1 MRGLQAIQD
10 WFEAELFKTPM
21 RERQLTQSLLTK
33 ALLKARESS
42 AKRIKTIELV
52 LGEIAELDRSSIQQH
67 WNEMS
72 RGTPAERAQLRFRL
86 IKAKV
91 QCMACFREYQ
101 PVEGKIHCPYCG
113 SYGAK
118 VLAGEE
124 FYLGSIEVDDE

>member
-1 MRGLQAIQD
+1 
-10 WFEAELFKTPM
+10 M
-21 RERQLTQSLLTK
+21 RELQIIQSILTK
-33 ALLKARESS
+33 ALLQAQESS
-42 AKRIKTIELV
+42 SKRIKTLELV
-52 LGEIAELDRSSIQQH
+52 LGEIAELDQTSIQQH

-72 RGTPAERAQLRFRL
+72 KGTPAERAQLHFRL

-91 QCMACFREYQ
+91 QCMACFMEYQ

-124 FYLGSIEVDDE
+124 FYLEAIEVDDE